1 MLASTGIAPAPD
13 EPAAPVVSPASGDR
27 PMEFVILVAVFLIL
41 VGLLVRRSKHRGH
54 GGDSGGGF
62 GFFDGGDSGGDGG
75 GDGGGGD

>member
-1 MLASTGIAPAPD
+1 
-13 EPAAPVVSPASGDR
+13 
-27 PMEFVILVAVFLIL
+27 MEFVILVAVFLIL